1 MIHPPP
7 AHYMAPEEITA
18 WRNTLHLSKR
28 EASALLGCSRN
39 SLMAYES
46 GKRPVP
52 KKIAL
57 AMQAVSS
64 MKAAA

>member
-39 SLMAYES
+39 SLFAWEI

-52 KKIAL
+52 RKIML
-57 AMQAVSS
+57 AMQAVAA

>member
-18 WRNTLHLSKR
+18 WRNTLHLSKVA
-28 EASALLGCSRN
+28 ASALLGCSRN
-39 SLMAYES
+39 SLIAYES
-46 GKRPVP
+46 GKRPLP
-52 KKIAL
+52 RKLML

-64 MKAAA
+64 QKAA

>member
-39 SLMAYES
+39 MFYAYET
-46 GKRPVP
+46 GRRPIPRKLV
-52 KKIAL
+52 L
-57 AMQAVSS
+57 AMQAVTA

>member
-7 AHYMAPEEITA
+7 THYMAPEEITA

-28 EASALLGCSRN
+28 KASALLGCSRA
-39 SLMAYES
+39 SLFAWES

-52 KKIAL
+52 KKIML

>member
-1 MIHPPP
+1 MIYPPP
-7 AHYMAPEEITA
+7 TSYMTTDEITA
-18 WRNTLHLSKR
+18 WRHGLNLSKR
-28 EASALLGCSRN
+28 EASVLLGCSRN